1 MNTWKR
7 IGCAVLAGVL
17 MTGGILAAASQ
28 LKDDEAVTV
37 QGAAQTELSFDGE
50 TSKTQT
56 MQIGG
61 QLLLQKT
68 WTITEEVT
76 EPTEPTQPSQ
86 PSEPEQPTEP
96 AQPSEPTEPSEGG
109 DTGDAGESGSEQT
122 AETESTQSTENTET
136 AQSAETAVQSEES
149 GTQET
154 TTTTREED
162 IVWSLSNTSADES
175 GNTIEAAKL
184 EQNSDGQ
191 YVVTALREGTATV
204 SATISD
210 GTQLTCNITVA
221 GYAVAEVKLSADK
234 TTLIE
239 GDSLQINAQI
249 LPEQANGNVLH
260 WYSSNTAVATVDE
273 NGKVT
278 AVAAGDV
285 TIGAQADNEVSGTI
299 DLHIDYKLT
308 GIKMEQETASTQ
320 VPFPIQLKVTPVPE
334 QAALPTITWE
344 SSDTDKATVDANG
357 VVRPRKPG
365 KVRIIA
371 KTDSFS
377 AECVVTITKAE
388 LEGVKMNT
396 DRLYLVAG
404 NTDKLTAVTIPQT
417 LSKPITWKWSS
428 NNAAVASVD
437 QNGNVQ
443 ANKVGTANI
452 TVQAVAIDGKE
463 LPFPMGYTCQVI
475 VRNNLTPTVPSN
487 TTGGTFNTAANRYIN
502 GVWNNFPSLS
512 GISGINSL
520 AGSTGASVRQYTM
533 PTYIPTAA
541 FLTVD
546 ADFASG
552 QTSQIVNTFKL
563 YSMRGTFFISTE
575 DLQAADD
582 QVREIVANGNSIG
595 ILLTAEQ
602 ARSADVL
609 SILED
614 ANNRL
619 SVITGT
625 PTRLVRIAGGQTGL
639 VTTAD
644 LQPMRTAG
652 YRVWEWNT
660 NANEAT
666 QTADSCYQAVS
677 RALDAT
683 GTVTVRFGDNE
694 STVSALQL
702 LLPYAKYCALPCKP
716 ITSGDT
722 PICGA

>member
-17 MTGGILAAASQ
+17 MTGSILAAASQ
-28 LKDDEAVTV
+28 LKDDEVVTV

-56 MQIGG
+56 MQIGS

-68 WTITEEVT
+68 WTITEEIT
-76 EPTEPTQPSQ
+76 EPTEPTEPSKPEQ
-86 PSEPEQPTEP
+86 PSEPSAGEDTEDTG
-96 AQPSEPTEPSEGG
+96 STE
-109 DTGDAGESGSEQT
+109 DTGDTGESGSEQT
-122 AETESTQSTENTET
+122 AGTKSTQSTEKTET
-136 AQSAETAVQSEES
+136 AQSAETAVQSEKS
-149 GTQET
+149 DTQE
-154 TTTTREED
+154 TTREED
-162 IVWSLSNTSADES
+162 IVWSLSNTSTDDD

-210 GTQLTCNITVA
+210 GTQLTCEITVA

-234 TTLIE
+234 TALME
-239 GDSLQINAQI
+239 GDTVQINAEI
-249 LPEQANGNVLH
+249 LPEQANGNALH

-334 QAALPTITWE
+334 QAALPTIKW
-344 SSDTDKATVDANG
+344 SSADEKVATVNDNG
-357 VVRPRKPG
+357 VVTPKQAG
-365 KVRIIA
+365 KVRITA
-371 KTDSFS
+371 QAGSFF
-377 AECVVTITKAE
+377 AECLVTVTKAE
-388 LEGVKMNT
+388 LEDVQLNT
-396 DRLYLVAG
+396 DSLVLAVR
-404 NTDKLTAVTIPQT
+404 NTDKLTQVTEPKNIN
-417 LSKPITWKWSS
+417 KRITWKWSS
-428 NNAAVASVD
+428 SNAAVVSVD
-437 QNGNVQ
+437 QNGNIR
-443 ANKVGTANI
+443 ANKEGTAYI
-452 TVQAVAIDGKE
+452 TVEAVAIDGKE
-463 LPFPMGYTCQVI
+463 LPVFENEKQNKYRKATCRVS
-475 VRNNLTPTVPSN
+475 VRNNLFPNVSGN
-487 TTGGTFNTAANRYIN
+487 GTNGNIGYRN
-502 GVWNNFPSLS
+502 GVWGNFPSLGGLPS
-512 GISGINSL
+512 INGL
-520 AGSTGASVRQYTM
+520 GASTGASVRQYTM

-563 YSMRGTFFISTE
+563 YGMRGTFFISTE

-614 ANNRL
+614 ANEHL

-677 RALDAT
+677 RALNAT

-694 STVSALQL
+694 SAVSALQL